1 MTRDQY
7 HALRSQ
13 SFEPQRERARE
24 LLRRGGKSVKEIA
37 AQRDVNLSYS
47 TVFKLA
53 HAIDC
58 VPHKER
64 KVTPRARKNVKGA
77 RPYKHHNEVKRQ
89 YTYMINT
96 AVGDQQTREAAAKHE
111 AQRVRQVEL
120 ELKALNNPY
129 LRGVRSNKK

>member
-58 VPHKER
+58 VPHKTR

-77 RPYKHHNEVKRQ
+77 RPYTHRKLMEKHR
-89 YTYMINT
+89 TYVVNM
-96 AVGDQQTREAAAKHE
+96 AVGDQQTRETAAKRESH
-111 AQRVRQVEL
+111 RVRKVEL

-129 LRGVRSNKK
+129 LRGVRSNL